1 MPWRRH
7 FDLNAVPALVN
18 KIYAAL
24 THLHSIQVMLR
35 HADAIGTAV
44 LTLDCGDRSYFVHR
58 VLMQC

>member
-35 HADAIGTAV
+35 HANAIGTAV
-44 LTLDCGDRSYFVHR
+44 LTLD
-58 VLMQC
+58 